1 MDKNLDEIFDLIIAG
16 ESKRI
21 ISISNGVKVEKSPSY
36 FRDMKRMYSKSLDTM
51 YNPNNVF
58 IPYILVSIEFILRQL
73 VDVDITVSTKAP
85 TAKEL
90 LDALTGKKRALATTE
105 DDFIYHIGKQL
116 EGNKMQILGYAK
128 SDSDIPKIKEY
139 LISNGQLADSEIIIS
154 KFNKNG
160 YIKNLYEILS
170 SIREKYYDEIPEF
183 GNSYR
188 NLVMHANRFLLLEKD
203 DMFEEL
209 LTDYS
214 KLINSVWGDAV
225 MPYDK
230 KRVLEKDPKSP
241 WYVKKE

>member
-36 FRDMKRMYSKSLDTM
+36 FRDMIRMYNKSWDTM

-85 TAKEL
+85 TATEL

-188 NLVMHANRFLLLEKD
+188 NLVMHANRFLMLEKD

>member
-1 MDKNLDEIFDLIIAG
+1 
-16 ESKRI
+16 
-21 ISISNGVKVEKSPSY
+21 
-36 FRDMKRMYSKSLDTM
+36 
-51 YNPNNVF
+51 
-58 IPYILVSIEFILRQL
+58 
-73 VDVDITVSTKAP
+73 
-85 TAKEL
+85 
-90 LDALTGKKRALATTE
+90 
-105 DDFIYHIGKQL
+105 
-116 EGNKMQILGYAK
+116 MQILGYAK

-188 NLVMHANRFLLLEKD
+188 NLVMHANRYLMLEKD

>member
-170 SIREKYYDEIPEF
+170 SIREKY
-183 GNSYR
+183 
-188 NLVMHANRFLLLEKD
+188 
-203 DMFEEL
+203 
-209 LTDYS
+209 
-214 KLINSVWGDAV
+214 
-225 MPYDK
+225 
-230 KRVLEKDPKSP
+230 
-241 WYVKKE
+241 